1 MIEHNF
7 LDPYQIHVCH
17 NTCTSTLPWAQHD
30 GLESVHLNYSSSKL
44 NILTPSLTK
53 TDCEKCNNITS
64 DLRSD
69 PIKTPTMHLHPIQHS
84 YFLYL
89 TRYQAVIFDH
99 TAESLTAILPIHTK
113 FTWITNTSC
122 KQYLSV
128 NLALWTA
135 IGLLDIALYPW
146 ELAVNMQFIL
156 NVSACLLKT

>member
-7 LDPYQIHVCH
+7 LDPYQIHICH
-17 NTCTSTLPWAQHD
+17 NTCTGTLPWAQYD

-69 PIKTPTMHLHPIQHS
+69 PIKTPTMHLHHMFA
-84 YFLYL
+84 YLYNTL
-89 TRYQAVIFDH
+89 TFYTSPGTRYQAVTFDH

-135 IGLLDIALYPW
+135 IGLLDIALYR
-146 ELAVNMQFIL
+146 
-156 NVSACLLKT
+156 